1 LTFDGLTV
9 AWLNLK
15 LRLWWWRARGLPR
28 RWALLILAT
37 ASGCVPMT
45 RYEEAK
51 SAAALAQEGQ
61 HRAEQQVAELSAQ
74 TEELRGQLQAQNR
87 KLEAEGESLNQAQFD
102 TSTEL
107 KQRQEAE
114 GLVEQLRGELARASS
129 HLRAYQD
136 DKQKLEAALDADGIQ
151 KRELIALTRDVALSF
166 ADPLATGEYAL
177 ETEQGALVLRVT
189 RSDLFGAGD
198 ELSAESARVLEPVV
212 RLLARHPQ
220 AKLRLVDRGAPTEG
234 SDGGSKVSSALG
246 KLGLQAERF
255 EQPNNSPSGSE
266 PEASPAAP
274 EIRFYFSVQ

>member
-1 LTFDGLTV
+1 
-9 AWLNLK
+9 
-15 LRLWWWRARGLPR
+15 
-28 RWALLILAT
+28 
-37 ASGCVPMT
+37 MT

-61 HRAEQQVAELSAQ
+61 HRAEQQIAALSAQ
-74 TEELRGQLQAQNR
+74 AEELRGQLQAQNR

-136 DKQKLEAALDADGIQ
+136 DKQKLEAALDADGVQ
-151 KRELIALTRDVALSF
+151 KRELISLTRDVALAF
-166 ADPLATGEYAL
+166 ADPLATGEYTL

-189 RSDLFGAGD
+189 RSDLLGPGD
-198 ELSAESARVLEPVV
+198 ELSAESGRVLEPVV

-220 AKLRLVDRGAPTEG
+220 AKLRLIDRDGGEG
-234 SDGGSKVSSALG
+234 SSKVSSALG

-255 EQPNNSPSGSE
+255 EPPNGQPAAE
-266 PEASPAAP
+266 PASPVTP